1 MNNGKISRKFFML
14 LATIVFL
21 IIYICIAKIDI
32 VSPGTGVITGA
43 SDKLVI
49 VSPDSGF
56 INKFDL
62 KTGSKVNVGDILF
75 SYTNLDVFHQEKTLN
90 ELVLFADKRIRVL
103 EEDQRLLKIIL
114 DDNVTEEMKLQ
125 VGNDN
130 DFNQELS
137 AHKFLNEYLSLRF
150 EEENFKRR
158 ENKMLEENEDLNNRQ
173 LLLKK
178 KGRLLKLA
186 GAPEIEIINNQTE
199 ISQIISQIT
208 AGDIS
213 LLSLQND
220 IKLADK
226 RFRSSVLEQLSSNSD
241 QLVQLRRERLENVG
255 QLDLLRNKIKANSVV
270 SPIKGVILS
279 LERNF
284 DKGSYVENSQPVMTI
299 KKNNENK
306 VIDAKILAKYRPFI
320 FVGAKSKIIVNSPGY
335 KTNIVGE
342 VTKISAD
349 SFSDDERNGVERY
362 YKVEI
367 KPDDE
372 SVISPEIE
380 GVQVNVFVLS
390 KRVTLLNYITALV
403 GNNLVFNV
411 W

>member
-1 MNNGKISRKFFML
+1 MTSGKVSRKFVIL
-14 LATIVFL
+14 LATMLFL
-21 IIYICIAKIDI
+21 LAYIGIAKIDI

-56 INKFDL
+56 ISKFDL
-62 KTGSKVNVGDILF
+62 KTGSEVKVGDILF

-114 DDNVTEEMKLQ
+114 DENVTDEVKLQ
-125 VGNDN
+125 VENDN
-130 DFNQELS
+130 DFDQELS
-137 AHKFLNEYLSLRF
+137 AHKFLNEYLSLKF
-150 EEENFKRR
+150 EAENLKHR
-158 ENKMLEENEDLNNRQ
+158 ESKMLEERDDLQNRQ
-173 LLLKK
+173 ALLKK
-178 KGRLLKLA
+178 KGNLLRLA
-186 GAPEIEIINNQTE
+186 GAPEIEIINNKTE

-226 RFRSSVLEQLSSNSD
+226 RFRSSILEQLSSNSE

-270 SPIKGVILS
+270 SPIMGVILS

-284 DKGSYVENSQPVMTI
+284 DKGSYVESSQPVMTI
-299 KKNNENK
+299 KKNNENQ

-335 KTNIVGE
+335 KANIIGG

-349 SFSDDERNGVERY
+349 SFSDDEKNGLERY

-390 KRVTLLNYITALV
+390 KKVTLLNYITALV